1 MALKISTG
9 LRNAMFARNSRAKS
23 LMSAATIS
31 YGDGTGTGGNDQI
44 LDSGDGLAGFV
55 VGDFVTTK
63 AASTTTNDGYY
74 KILAVAAGALDVAAG
89 SLTTESAATA
99 GTVILA
105 ASENGGSLDEVLR
118 NCVLDLRA
126 GTAPATADAVET
138 GTLLC
143 QITLGSGAFSAG
155 AATNGLNFDED
166 AIAAGVIAKTS
177 AVWSGVNLATGTAGY
192 YRLYANDY
200 ITGASTTSAR
210 IQGTVG
216 TSGADLI
223 LASVSLTSGAT
234 TTIDTFSYTLPAS
247 A

>member
-1 MALKISTG
+1 MALKIATG

-31 YGDGTGTGGNDQI
+31 FGDGTGTGGNDQI
-44 LDSGDGLAGFV
+44 LDSGDGLAGYV
-55 VGDFVTTK
+55 VGDFVTTT
-63 AASTTTNDGYY
+63 STSTTNDGYY
-74 KILAVAAGALDVAAG
+74 KILAVAAGALEVAAG
-89 SLTTESAATA
+89 SFTTESAVTA

-118 NCVLDLRA
+118 NGVLDIYS
-126 GTAPATADAVET
+126 GSAPSTADAVET
-138 GTLLC
+138 GTKLC
-143 QITLGSGAFSAG
+143 RITLGSGAFVAG
-155 AATNGLNFDED
+155 AAANGLNFDED

-192 YRLYANDY
+192 YRFYSNAATAGD
-200 ITGASTTSAR
+200 SATAER

-216 TSGADLI
+216 TSGTDLV

-234 TTIDTFSYTLPAS
+234 TTIDTFSYSLPAS